1 VAVTRFSARLWAVI
15 AAGVALVAGPS
26 AAGAQG
32 RPGAP
37 AGSLPGRVHV
47 KLYPDQGLTEAAR
60 LDLEARLA
68 AGVQAAGVAHVGR
81 AAPESVDARA
91 VAQALAR
98 NDSAA
103 QEARRRTTELD
114 LEGAL
119 NVLDW
124 AAEEYGTYLPELVAR
139 DGKPDRLVE
148 IHVLQAIAH
157 YLNGDE
163 SAATAALQR
172 AMVLDP
178 ALEFDPAV
186 FPPQLEAFVER
197 QVRIARAT
205 GRTSLRVTAT
215 PGRPVVFVNGVE
227 RGTAPLLVRDVPV
240 GPNMLHV
247 RLPGAAPAVRPVVVR
262 GRLTEVEVALEL
274 LPDANTGA
282 DADAWSRARGDVGA
296 ERVSPALREAAAEVE
311 AEGLLLVLARP
322 IERGVELTAYAYD
335 MRSGEL
341 VGRSDTT
348 VPHGTGGTPGRE
360 RAAQELGKTAML
372 GAAWRPLIQVA
383 PGAAPRPIWRRT
395 YFWAAV
401 GAAAGAVAIGVVV
414 ASSGLSNG
422 QKITLL
428 PVIQF

>member
-1 VAVTRFSARLWAVI
+1 MTRVSASLWAAI
-15 AAGVALVAGPS
+15 AAGVALVASAS

-32 RPGAP
+32 RADAP
-37 AGSLPGRVHV
+37 ASGLPGRVHV
-47 KLYPDQGLTEAAR
+47 KLYPDPGLPEVAR

-81 AAPESVDARA
+81 DAPAAVDGQA

-103 QEARRRTTELD
+103 EEARRRTTELD

-124 AAEEYGTYLPELVAR
+124 AAEEYGTHLPELVAR
-139 DGKPDRLVE
+139 DGGPGRLVE

-163 SAATAALQR
+163 RAATAALQR

-178 ALEFDPAV
+178 ALAFDPAV
-186 FPPQLEAFVER
+186 FPRQLEAFVER

-205 GRTSLRVTAT
+205 GRTSLRVLAR

-227 RGTAPLLVRDVPV
+227 RGTAPLVVRDVPV
-240 GPNMLHV
+240 GPSTLHV

-262 GRLTEVEVALEL
+262 GRLTEIEVALEP
-274 LPDANTGA
+274 LPEASAGPGGDV
-282 DADAWSRARGDVGA
+282 WSRARGDVGA
-296 ERVSPALREAAAEVE
+296 ERASPALRQAAAEVE

-322 IERGVELTAYAYD
+322 IARGVELTAFAYD

-341 VGRSDTT
+341 VGRSDATI
-348 VPHGTGGTPGRE
+348 TGGAGAPGRE
-360 RAAQELGKTAML
+360 RAAEELGKTAARD
-372 GAAWRPLIQVA
+372 AAWRPLIQA
-383 PGAAPRPIWRRT
+383 QAAPVPRATPLWKRT

-401 GAAAGAVAIGVVV
+401 GATAGAVAIGVVV

-428 PVIQF
+428 PAIEF